1 MYRIAKLLSLMSTG
15 FLAGVFAYALF
26 AIIPAWNEVP
36 REVHFTYRVALM
48 RHNAIVMQSIMAVGI
63 IAPLWWA
70 WTIRAMPVARACAV
84 AASVMN
90 LTAVV
95 VTRFGNVPINQY
107 VRKWLTEPP
116 PLDYLA
122 LLHRWTVFND
132 IPQRSACAR
141 FCPGSDRRCSL
152 GLAGIH
158 YEQWR
163 EIRYTGHRSRRSFLT
178 PQSPGAISGFLCQIT
193 RLGQS

>member
-1 MYRIAKLLSLMSTG
+1 MNELKTSNKDSPEGAAMYRVAKLLSLISTG
-15 FLAGVFAYALF
+15 FLAGVFTYAFF

-70 WTIRAMPVARACAV
+70 WTIRAMPAARACAV

-107 VRKWLTEPP
+107 VRKWLTETPP
-116 PLDYLA
+116 MDYLEI
-122 LLHRWTVFND
+122 LHRWTVFNN
-132 IPQRSACAR
+132 IRSVAAV
-141 FCPGSDRRCSL
+141 L
-152 GLAGIH
+152 GFALILIADA
-158 YEQWR
+158 
-163 EIRYTGHRSRRSFLT
+163 L
-178 PQSPGAISGFLCQIT
+178 LD
-193 RLGQS
+193 